1 MKVLLVNPNRMRP
14 VVAPL
19 ALEYIAQSLDEEGIG
34 YDILDLAF
42 SEDPRAE
49 VSRYFSLN
57 SPTAVGVTV
66 RNTDDCYYL
75 SGDFVLD
82 RVKEITDEIRRST
95 DAPLIL
101 GGVGFSAMPEA
112 VLRYLDADFGIVG
125 EGEEALPQL
134 LKSLRGEGNASEVS
148 GLIRRAGDGFARN
161 PVRYIDLSE
170 RTLSYRGAIDNLR
183 YFREGGM
190 AGFESKRGCD
200 RNCIYCLDPVSKGRK
215 VRLRPPE
222 DVADEVERLLS
233 MGVTHFHTC
242 DSEFNMPEHHALEVC
257 EEFVRRGLGKKIR
270 WYAYAS
276 PRPFTDEL
284 ASLMRRA
291 GCVGVDFGADHADE
305 GMLEKLGRDFGPE
318 EVERAVRLCKKYGIV
333 CMCDLLLGGPGE
345 TEESLRTTVERM
357 RRFAPDRVGVA
368 LGVRLYPGT
377 ILADIV
383 YQEGFTP
390 KNPNLKGKV
399 VGNPDWLLPV
409 FYLSENLGKDP
420 ARYLAEVVGGD
431 RRFFFPSP
439 EDLGRNYNY
448 NDNQILVRA
457 IGKGYRGAFW
467 DILRRLSEGE
477 GPG

>member
-19 ALEYIAQSLDEEGIG
+19 ALEYIAQGLSEEGIG

-49 VSRYFSLN
+49 VDRYFSLN
-57 SPTAVGVTV
+57 SPTAVGITV

-75 SGDFVLD
+75 SGDFVLE
-82 RVKEITDEIRRST
+82 RVKEITDEIRRCT

-134 LKSLRGEGNASEVS
+134 LRALRGDGDLSEVS
-148 GLIRRAGDGFARN
+148 GLIYRAGEGFERN
-161 PVRYIDLSE
+161 PVRSIDLSG

-200 RNCIYCLDPVSKGRK
+200 RKCIYCLDPISKGRK

-242 DSEFNMPEHHALEVC
+242 DSEFNIPEHHALAVC
-257 EEFVRRGLGKKIR
+257 EEFVRRGLGERIR

-291 GCVGVDFGADHADE
+291 GCVGVDFGVDHADE
-305 GMLEKLGRDFGPE
+305 DMLERLGRDFGPE
-318 EVERAVRLCKKYGIV
+318 EAERAVRLCKKYGIV

-345 TEESLRTTVERM
+345 TKESLRTTVERM

-377 ILADIV
+377 ALADMV
-383 YQEGFTP
+383 SEEGFTP
-390 KNPNLKGKV
+390 ENPNLKGKV

-409 FYLSENLGKDP
+409 FYLSEDLGEDP
-420 ARYLAEVVGGD
+420 ASYLAEVVGGD

-439 EDLGRNYNY
+439 EDLRRNYNY
-448 NDNQILVRA
+448 NDNQLLVQA